1 MNPVSP
7 AVSTNQVTSPTPAP
21 QPSSSP
27 ALDESQFDYIHE
39 TISAPSKFVHDAEGK
54 SIPNSTFLLFQQ
66 QEKLLTSWLLSTING
81 EFLSSFTGTATAH
94 NVWSKACSLFGATSS
109 AKISQ
114 TRVDASSYPVSAEEH
129 TNIVL
134 MGISQD
140 FDSVV
145 TVASFSLEPLALD
158 QLIEILL
165 ECEMWQQ

>member
-1 MNPVSP
+1 MESFCPLLQELLQLIMSGVKHAVFSVQRPVPRFLKHELHS
-7 AVSTNQVTSPTPAP
+7 VKKGY
-21 QPSSSP
+21 
-27 ALDESQFDYIHE
+27 QFVKEYLGQIKKICD
-39 TISAPSKFVHDAEGK
+39 
-54 SIPNSTFLLFQQ
+54 LL
-66 QEKLLTSWLLSTING
+66 
-81 EFLSSFTGTATAH
+81 
-94 NVWSKACSLFGATSS
+94 
-109 AKISQ
+109 
-114 TRVDASSYPVSAEEH
+114 DASSYPVSAEEH